1 MSTPAQPS
9 SSPTPSWSPSSKPGI
24 SAVYGYSNAAE
35 LLPKAVLATSLQTAY
50 VMVFFFTLYY
60 LISPKRIRSKADVP
74 IYVYLFVTHCAS
86 WIFAMAR
93 IWGDAAQI
101 EGALG
106 LASDDAANLP
116 GYIDCSS
123 LFLILAAADLLLLY
137 RVFFVWRQHAWYLI
151 PLPLWMLAN
160 WGLYVVDIQ
169 RALDL
174 GEKYTE
180 ASLISSVV
188 FDVIGTCLIA
198 GKLMFHRRSVE
209 ILGASHQRVY
219 GRLAVIFVESSFITS
234 TCRLVWMAA
243 FASGVQD
250 VVSWV
255 ESIAAY
261 GSASLFGPLFVIF
274 RMVNSQASRKGT
286 TSSTGVASSTMA
298 SGSFRPGHSLGS
310 TQANTIF
317 ITPKSIQPQAGFYPS
332 RSEYSDTGSQF
343 APTNYEKV

>member
-9 SSPTPSWSPSSKPGI
+9 SSPTPSRSPSSKPNI
-24 SAVYGYSNAAE
+24 SAVYGYPNAAE
-35 LLPKAVLATSLQTAY
+35 LLPKAVLTTSLQTAY
-50 VMVFFFTLYY
+50 VMVFFVALYY
-60 LISPKRIRSKADVP
+60 LISSKRIRSEADMP

-101 EGALG
+101 DGALG
-106 LASDDAANLP
+106 LASDNAANLP

-137 RVFFVWRQHAWYLI
+137 RVYVVWRQHAWYLI
-151 PLPLWMLAN
+151 PLLLWMLAN

-188 FDVIGTCLIA
+188 FDVIATCLIA
-198 GKLMFHRRSVE
+198 GKLMFHRSNVE
-209 ILGASHQRVY
+209 ILGSSHQRVY
-219 GRLAVIFVESSFITS
+219 GRLAVIFVESSAITS

-261 GSASLFGPLFVIF
+261 GSLFGPLLVIF
-274 RMVNSQASRKGT
+274 RMVNFHASRKET
-286 TSSTGVASSTMA
+286 ASSTGVASSTMT
-298 SGSFRPGHSLGS
+298 SGSFKPGHSSGS
-310 TQANTIF
+310 TQANTVF
-317 ITPKSIQPQAGFYPS
+317 ITSKSIQPQASFSPS
-332 RSEYSDTGSQF
+332 RSEYSDTGSQI
-343 APTNYEKV
+343 APTNCEKV

>member
-9 SSPTPSWSPSSKPGI
+9 SSSTPSSSPSEPNI
-24 SAVYGYSNAAE
+24 SAVYGYPNAAE

-50 VMVFFFTLYY
+50 VMVFFVALYY
-60 LISPKRIRSKADVP
+60 LISPKRIRSKVDVP

-93 IWGDAAQI
+93 VWGDAAQI

-137 RVFFVWRQHAWYLI
+137 RVYFVWRQHAWYLI

-188 FDVIGTCLIA
+188 FDVIATCLIA
-198 GKLMFHRRSVE
+198 GKLMFHRSNVE

-219 GRLAVIFVESSFITS
+219 GRLAVIFVESSAITS

-255 ESIAAY
+255 ECIAAY
-261 GSASLFGPLFVIF
+261 GSLFGPLLVIF
-274 RMVNSQASRKGT
+274 RMVNSHASRKGT
-286 TSSTGVASSTMA
+286 ASSTGVVSSTMA
-298 SGSFRPGHSLGS
+298 SGSFKPGHSLGS
-310 TQANTIF
+310 TQANTVF
-317 ITPKSIQPQAGFYPS
+317 ITPKSIQPQANFSPS
-332 RSEYSDTGSQF
+332 RSEYSDTGSQI
-343 APTNYEKV
+343 APTNDEKV

>member
-1 MSTPAQPS
+1 MSAN
-9 SSPTPSWSPSSKPGI
+9 I
-24 SAVYGYSNAAE
+24 SALYEYPNAAE
-35 LLPKAVLATSLQTAY
+35 LLPKAILVTSFQTAY
-50 VMVFFFTLYY
+50 VMVFLVALYY
-60 LISPKRIRSKADVP
+60 LISPNRARTKADVP
-74 IYVYLFVTHCAS
+74 IYIYLFVTHCAS

-106 LASDDAANLP
+106 LASDEAANLP

-137 RVFFVWRQHAWYLI
+137 RVYFVWKQYAWYLI

-188 FDVIGTCLIA
+188 FDVIATCLIA
-198 GKLMFHRRSVE
+198 GKLLFHRNNVG
-209 ILGASHQRVY
+209 ILGADHQRVY
-219 GRLAVIFVESSFITS
+219 GRLAVIFIESSSITS

-243 FASGVQD
+243 FASNNQNA
-250 VVSWV
+250 VSWV

-261 GSASLFGPLFVIF
+261 GSLFGPLLVIF
-274 RMVNSQASRKGT
+274 RMVHSHSSRKGT
-286 TSSTGVASSTMA
+286 GSSTGASSSTMA
-298 SGSFRPGHSLGS
+298 SGSFKHSQSLGS
-310 TQANTIF
+310 PRANTVF
-317 ITPKSIQPQAGFYPS
+317 IPPKSIQPQAGFSPS
-332 RSEYSDTGSQF
+332 RSEDSDSQF
-343 APTNYEKV
+343 AQTNYEKV

>member
-1 MSTPAQPS
+1 MAGATQPS
-9 SSPTPSWSPSSKPGI
+9 SSPRPSWSPSSKPNI
-24 SAVYGYSNAAE
+24 SAVYGYPNAAE

-50 VMVFFFTLYY
+50 VMVFFVALYH
-60 LISPKRIRSKADVP
+60 LISPKRIRSKTDVP

-86 WIFAMAR
+86 WIFAIAR

-101 EGALG
+101 DGALG

-137 RVFFVWRQHAWYLI
+137 RVYFVWSQHRWYLI

-160 WGLYVVDIQ
+160 WG
-169 RALDL
+169 
-174 GEKYTE
+174 
-180 ASLISSVV
+180 SLISSVV
-188 FDVIGTCLIA
+188 FDVVTTCLIA
-198 GKLMFHRRSVE
+198 GKLIFHRSSVE
-209 ILGASHQRVY
+209 ILGGTHQRVY
-219 GRLAVIFVESSFITS
+219 GRLAVIFVESSALTS

-261 GSASLFGPLFVIF
+261 GSASVTILAFHCV
-274 RMVNSQASRKGT
+274 SQSLHSYSDP
-286 TSSTGVASSTMA
+286 SSSSSECTGVASSTTA
-298 SGSFRPGHSLGS
+298 V
-310 TQANTIF
+310 F
-317 ITPKSIQPQAGFYPS
+317 ITPKSIQPQASFSPS
-332 RSEYSDTGSQF
+332 RSEYSDTGSHI

>member
-1 MSTPAQPS
+1 MSTPAQPN
-9 SSPTPSWSPSSKPGI
+9 SSPTPSWSPSSKPNI
-24 SAVYGYSNAAE
+24 SAVYGYPNAAE

-50 VMVFFFTLYY
+50 VMVFFVALYY

-101 EGALG
+101 DGALG

-137 RVFFVWRQHAWYLI
+137 RVYVVWKQHAWYLI
-151 PLPLWMLAN
+151 PLPVWMLAN

-188 FDVIGTCLIA
+188 FDVIATCLIA
-198 GKLMFHRRSVE
+198 GRLMFHRSKVE

-219 GRLAVIFVESSFITS
+219 GRLAVIFVESSTITS

-243 FASGVQD
+243 FASGDQD

-255 ESIAAY
+255 ESVA
-261 GSASLFGPLFVIF
+261 LFGPLLVIF
-274 RMVNSQASRKGT
+274 RMVNSHASRKGT
-286 TSSTGVASSTMA
+286 VSSTGIASSTME
-298 SGSFRPGHSLGS
+298 SGSYRPGHSLGS
-310 TQANTIF
+310 TPANAF
-317 ITPKSIQPQAGFYPS
+317 FVTPKSIQPRASFSPT
-332 RSEYSDTGSQF
+332 RSEYSDTGSQI

>member
-1 MSTPAQPS
+1 MSANVS
-9 SSPTPSWSPSSKPGI
+9 SLYEYP
-24 SAVYGYSNAAE
+24 NAAE

-50 VMVFFFTLYY
+50 VMVFIVALCY
-60 LISPKRIRSKADVP
+60 LVSPNRTRTKADVP
-74 IYVYLFVTHCAS
+74 IYAYLFVTHCAS

-106 LASDDAANLP
+106 LVSDEAADLP

-137 RVFFVWRQHAWYLI
+137 RVYVVWRRFAWYLI
-151 PLPLWMLAN
+151 PLGLWMLAN

-180 ASLISSVV
+180 ASLISSVI
-188 FDVIGTCLIA
+188 FDVIGTSLIA
-198 GKLMFHRRSVE
+198 GKLLFHRKGVE

-219 GRLAVIFVESSFITS
+219 GRLAVIFVESSAVTS
-234 TCRLVWMAA
+234 SCRLVWMAA
-243 FASGVQD
+243 FASNNQD
-250 VVSWV
+250 AVSWV

-261 GSASLFGPLFVIF
+261 GSLFGPLLVIF
-274 RMVNSQASRKGT
+274 RMINVSAHKGT
-286 TSSTGVASSTMA
+286 GSSTGTSSSTMA
-298 SGSFRPGHSLGS
+298 ASASYKHSHGLAS
-310 TQANTIF
+310 TTQASTVYIP
-317 ITPKSIQPQAGFYPS
+317 PKSIHPQAGFHPS
-332 RSEYSDTGSQF
+332 RSEDSDSQF
-343 APTNYEKV
+343 AHTNYEKV

>member
-1 MSTPAQPS
+1 MSAPAQPS
-9 SSPTPSWSPSSKPGI
+9 SSPTPSWSSSSKPNI

-50 VMVFFFTLYY
+50 VMVFFVALYY
-60 LISPKRIRSKADVP
+60 LIFPKRIGWKADVP

-101 EGALG
+101 DGTLG
-106 LASDDAANLP
+106 LVSDDAANLP

-137 RVFFVWRQHAWYLI
+137 RVYFVWRQHAWYLI

-188 FDVIGTCLIA
+188 FDVLATCLIA
-198 GKLMFHRRSVE
+198 GKLMFHRSNVE
-209 ILGASHQRVY
+209 ILSGSHQRVY
-219 GRLAVIFVESSFITS
+219 GRLAVIFVESSAITS

-250 VVSWV
+250 V
-255 ESIAAY
+255 
-261 GSASLFGPLFVIF
+261 LFGPLLVIF
-274 RMVNSQASRKGT
+274 RMVNSHTSRNGT
-286 TSSTGVASSTMA
+286 ASSTGVVSS
-298 SGSFRPGHSLGS
+298 SGRFKPVTS
-310 TQANTIF
+310 NTVF
-317 ITPKSIQPQAGFYPS
+317 IVPKSIQPQASFSPS
-332 RSEYSDTGSQF
+332 RPEYSDTGSQI
-343 APTNYEKV
+343 AQTNYEKV

>member
-1 MSTPAQPS
+1 MSAN
-9 SSPTPSWSPSSKPGI
+9 I
-24 SAVYGYSNAAE
+24 SALYEYPNAAE
-35 LLPKAVLATSLQTAY
+35 LLPKAVLVTSFQTAY
-50 VMVFFFTLYY
+50 VMVFLVALRY
-60 LISPKRIRSKADVP
+60 LLSPNRARTKADVP

-106 LASDDAANLP
+106 LASDEAANLP

-137 RVFFVWRQHAWYLI
+137 RVYFVWKQYAWYLI

-188 FDVIGTCLIA
+188 FDVIATCLIA
-198 GKLMFHRRSVE
+198 GKLLFYRNNVE
-209 ILGASHQRVY
+209 ILGANHQRVY
-219 GRLAVIFVESSFITS
+219 GRLAVIFVESSSITS

-243 FASGVQD
+243 FASNNQNA
-250 VVSWV
+250 VSWV

-261 GSASLFGPLFVIF
+261 GSLFGPLLVIF
-274 RMVNSQASRKGT
+274 RMVHFRKGT
-286 TSSTGVASSTMA
+286 GSSTGASSSTGTA
-298 SGSFRPGHSLGS
+298 SGSFKPSHSLGS
-310 TQANTIF
+310 PQANTVF
-317 ITPKSIQPQAGFYPS
+317 IPPKSIHPQADFSQS
-332 RSEYSDTGSQF
+332 RSEDSDSQL
-343 APTNYEKV
+343 AQTNDEKV

>member
-1 MSTPAQPS
+1 MSTSA
-9 SSPTPSWSPSSKPGI
+9 PSSKPNI
-24 SAVYGYSNAAE
+24 SAVYGYPNAAE

-50 VMVFFFTLYY
+50 VMVFFVALYY

-101 EGALG
+101 DDALG

-137 RVFFVWRQHAWYLI
+137 RVYVVWRQHAWYLI
-151 PLPLWMLAN
+151 PLPFWMLAN

-188 FDVIGTCLIA
+188 FDVIATCLIA
-198 GKLMFHRRSVE
+198 GRLMFHRSNVE

-219 GRLAVIFVESSFITS
+219 GRLAVIFVESSAITS

-250 VVSWV
+250 V
-255 ESIAAY
+255 
-261 GSASLFGPLFVIF
+261 LFGPLLVIF
-274 RMVNSQASRKGT
+274 RMLNSHASRKGIA
-286 TSSTGVASSTMA
+286 SSTGVASSNMA
-298 SGSFRPGHSLGS
+298 SGSFKPGHSLGS
-310 TQANTIF
+310 TRANTVF
-317 ITPKSIQPQAGFYPS
+317 ITPKSIQPQAGFSPS
-332 RSEYSDTGSQF
+332 RSEYSDTSSQI
-343 APTNYEKV
+343 APTNY

>member
-1 MSTPAQPS
+1 MSTPTQS
-9 SSPTPSWSPSSKPGI
+9 SSSATPSRTGKPNI
-24 SAVYGYSNAAE
+24 SALYEYPNAAE

-50 VMVFFFTLYY
+50 VMVFFLALYY
-60 LISPKRIRSKADVP
+60 LMSSKRVRSKADTF

-93 IWGDAAQI
+93 VWGDAAQI
-101 EGALG
+101 MGALG
-106 LASDDAANLP
+106 LASDDASNLP

-137 RVFFVWRQHAWYLI
+137 RVYVVWRQHAWYLL
-151 PLPLWMLAN
+151 PLPFWMLAN

-188 FDVIGTCLIA
+188 FDVIATCLIA
-198 GKLMFHRRSVE
+198 GKLMFHRSKVE
-209 ILGASHQRVY
+209 ILGESHQRVY
-219 GRLAVIFVESSFITS
+219 GQLAVIFVESSAITS

-243 FASGVQD
+243 FASGNQD

-255 ESIAAY
+255 ENIAAY
-261 GSASLFGPLFVIF
+261 GSLFGPLLVIF
-274 RMVNSQASRKGT
+274 RMVTRKRN
-286 TSSTGVASSTMA
+286 TSSIASSTMA
-298 SGSFRPGHSLGS
+298 SGSLKPGHSLGS
-310 TQANTIF
+310 TQSNTVF
-317 ITPKSIQPQAGFYPS
+317 ITSKSIQPQAGFSRS
-332 RSEYSDTGSQF
+332 RSEYSDTGSPI

>member
-1 MSTPAQPS
+1 MSTSAQPS
-9 SSPTPSWSPSSKPGI
+9 TPSSKPNI
-24 SAVYGYSNAAE
+24 SAVYGYPNAAE

-50 VMVFFFTLYY
+50 VMVFFVALYY

-106 LASDDAANLP
+106 LVSEDAANLP

-137 RVFFVWRQHAWYLI
+137 RVYVVWRQHAWYLI
-151 PLPLWMLAN
+151 PLLLWMLAN

-198 GKLMFHRRSVE
+198 GKLMFHRSNVE

-219 GRLAVIFVESSFITS
+219 GRLAVIFVESSAVTS

-243 FASGVQD
+243 FASGNQD

-255 ESIAAY
+255 ECIAAY
-261 GSASLFGPLFVIF
+261 GSLFGPLLVIF
-274 RMVNSQASRKGT
+274 RMVNSHA
-286 TSSTGVASSTMA
+286 SSTGVASSTMA
-298 SGSFRPGHSLGS
+298 SGSLNPGHSLGS
-310 TQANTIF
+310 PRANTVF
-317 ITPKSIQPQAGFYPS
+317 ITSKSIQPQANFSSS
-332 RSEYSDTGSQF
+332 RSEYSDTGSQI
-343 APTNYEKV
+343 APNNYEKV